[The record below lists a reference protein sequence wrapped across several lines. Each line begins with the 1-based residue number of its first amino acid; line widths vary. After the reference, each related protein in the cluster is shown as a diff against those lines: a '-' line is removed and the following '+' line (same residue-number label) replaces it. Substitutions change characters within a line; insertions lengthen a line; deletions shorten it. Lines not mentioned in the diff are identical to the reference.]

1 MASLKYST
9 YIDFIKLT
17 LKHSLGFLEGLIQK
31 FLLARVGAFRLGV
44 GSERVGVGKCLR
56 WCIRVRPFTALYSS
70 AQTNKHAGS
79 VFAFLVTSCLLNTV
93 RVLFSNL
100 AVF

>member
-44 GSERVGVGKCLR
+44 GSERVGVGK
-56 WCIRVRPFTALYSS
+56 FES
-70 AQTNKHAGS
+70 ASGGG
-79 VFAFLVTSCLLNTV
+79 VV
-93 RVLFSNL
+93 L
-100 AVF
+100 AVVSAWAN